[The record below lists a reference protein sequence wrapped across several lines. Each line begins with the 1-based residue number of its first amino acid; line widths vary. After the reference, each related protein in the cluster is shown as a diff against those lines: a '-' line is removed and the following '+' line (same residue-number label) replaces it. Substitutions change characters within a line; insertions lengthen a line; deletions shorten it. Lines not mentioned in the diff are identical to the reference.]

1 MLLYPGMT
9 ATTPIEFEAAKAAVR
24 ATDPYAAEG
33 GALSSYFG
41 GNADE
46 VFVIARAGGIEH
58 RWLVT
63 FSDRLDTE
71 GYAIGVAWSIRELPW
86 VMVS

>member
-1 MLLYPGMT
+1 MLLYRGMT
-9 ATTPIEFEAAKAAVR
+9 ATTLIEFEAAKAAVR
-24 ATDPYAAEG
+24 KSDPEATEG
-33 GALSSYFG
+33 YTLGAYFG

-86 VMVS
+86 VMAS